1 MTEAGIQNK
10 TADYS
15 KWVKRMGADGRTL
28 ATHISLL
35 TALFVCWQQSGFENP
50 FAVTRKKLMAFSRI
64 ASIATYHKCIRDL
77 DEFGYIRYQPSYH
90 PLKGS
95 LVWWSLCSEQP
106 PNQKKVP
113 GNPA

>member
-1 MTEAGIQNK
+1 
-10 TADYS
+10 
-15 KWVKRMGADGRTL
+15 MGSDGRTL

-64 ASIATYHKCIRDL
+64 ASIATYHKCIREL
-77 DEFGYIRYQPSYH
+77 DEFGYIRYQASYH

-95 LVWWSLCSEQP
+95 LVWWPLGPERP
-106 PNQKKVP
+106 PDQ
-113 GNPA
+113 